1 MTRTPLTAASCALFL
16 VLCLP
21 ARQAAAQVPPFFN
34 GGATIFD
41 PEISVVQS
49 GILEDVTATVSADRK
64 YVTLTTRY
72 QQANLL
78 SLQEFAFQVGN
89 AGVPAQPAGGGGAA
103 PGGAAGGAA
112 GGARAGNAA
121 AGATSAAKHPVSAR
135 PYPKPGSIPSATT
148 VSVLDQPGMT
158 LVGRARPA
166 PSPDREIPRP

>member
-1 MTRTPLTAASCALFL
+1 MTRPPLAAASCALFL

-49 GILEDVTATVSADRK
+49 GILEDVSATVSADRK

-72 QQANLL
+72 QQATLL

-89 AGVPAQPAGGGGAA
+89 AGVPAQAGG
-103 PGGAAGGAA
+103 GGAAGGAA
-112 GGARAGNAA
+112 GGARTGNAAGAGAGAA
-121 AGATSAAKHPVSAR
+121 AGATGAAQHPVSA
-135 PYPKPGSIPSATT
+135 KP
-148 VSVLDQPGMT
+148 
-158 LVGRARPA
+158 
-166 PSPDREIPRP
+166 